1 MQEEYTKI
9 KLDIEKEKVIEINIE
24 KRQINMSL

>member
-9 KLDIEKEKVIEINIE
+9 KLDIEKINFRIKE
-24 KRQINMSL
+24 YL